1 MIKGVIIPKVITPGP
16 RTTQMTPA
24 LEDAA
29 AALEALAAGETPD
42 RTAALL
48 VAAQHLDTLCTRGLA
63 DCELLDAAAGLKA
76 IATGGVLTSTTR
88 DDNVHARLPPMCA
101 VWSAKRMSEVII
113 YRPPQALTTYLEH
126 ATPAMIA

>member
-63 DCELLDAAAGLKA
+63 DRELLDAAAGLKA
-76 IATGGVLTSTTR
+76 IATGGVLNL
-88 DDNVHARLPPMCA
+88 DNAGRQRARPLA
-101 VWSAKRMSEVII
+101 
-113 YRPPQALTTYLEH
+113 TYVRSLERK
-126 ATPAMIA
+126 ADE

>member
-1 MIKGVIIPKVITPGP
+1 MIKGVIIPKSLPEVITPGP

-63 DCELLDAAAGLKA
+63 DRELLDAAAGLKA
-76 IATGGVLTSTTR
+76 IATGGVLNL
-88 DDNVHARLPPMCA
+88 DNAGRQRARA
-101 VWSAKRMSEVII
+101 VAAYVQQSGAQSG
-113 YRPPQALTTYLEH
+113 
-126 ATPAMIA
+126 